1 MRHIAYCVLCVFFS
15 MLIYKTEQSP
25 PLRPSVEMQIISI
38 IRIAL
43 ILRIGAGRAI
53 DDEHSFKKVQ
63 HIQLAQ
69 LDFVIF
75 LC

>member
-1 MRHIAYCVLCVFFS
+1 MRVFYL
-15 MLIYKTEQSP
+15 LIYKTEQSP
-25 PLRPSVEMQIISI
+25 PVGHMLEMQIISI

>member
-1 MRHIAYCVLCVFFS
+1 

-25 PLRPSVEMQIISI
+25 PVRHMIEMQIISI

-53 DDEHSFKKVQ
+53 DDEQSLNTPQ
-63 HIQLAQ
+63 HIQLATKT
-69 LDFVIF
+69 
-75 LC
+75 